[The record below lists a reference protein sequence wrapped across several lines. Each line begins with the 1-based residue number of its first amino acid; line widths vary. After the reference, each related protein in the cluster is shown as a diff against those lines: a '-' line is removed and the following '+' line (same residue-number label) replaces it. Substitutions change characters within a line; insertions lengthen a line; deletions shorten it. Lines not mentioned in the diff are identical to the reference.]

1 MGKKAP
7 KPPPPP
13 DPVVTARAQG
23 EMNVETART
32 NAALNRVNQYGPLGR
47 ITYRDLGRDYADRE
61 VQHHIDAYQRGEW
74 RDPNFIRD
82 GNLDTVALRK
92 HFMRPEHN
100 PYLDRWEMLTELSP
114 EQQELY
120 RISNE
125 AQSKYGEAALQQLQG
140 VQERLASPFEF
151 NGPAL
156 AADLPDRAGDLQ
168 TSVADRA
175 GELVMS
181 VPDYTNR
188 LVFDLPD
195 RTGSLQYGVR
205 DLTSEIKR
213 SADFTNIG
221 DPNQAREN
229 VQAALLERLN
239 PQLERERAALE
250 ARLANQGISAG
261 TEAWRAGFDDYNRM
275 VNDARLAAILNAGQ
289 EQSRMWQLGLAQS
302 GFNNQAIQ
310 QMMQNDL
317 ARGRFVNDAI
327 GQAAQM
333 DLSRGQFQNNAV
345 GQAAQMDLARAQF
358 LNSALDQAFQMALAS
373 KQFQNNAVGQAAQMD
388 LARAAQQN
396 AARQQALQEAL
407 ALRVQP
413 LNETAALISGEQ
425 VRMPTLAPVPQVG
438 LQPPDYQ
445 GAVAAN
451 YAGQMA
457 GYNARL
463 AQIGA
468 QNAALGNLLGTLGGA
483 AIWKWSD
490 RRLKR
495 DVMRIGTGRYG
506 LPLYV
511 WRYVWGGSGIG
522 YMADE
527 VTLVRPDAVRIGAD
541 GFARVNYGALHA

>member
-61 VQHHIDAYQRGEW
+61 VQRHIDAYQRGEW
-74 RDPNFIRD
+74 RDPNFVRD

-100 PYLDRWEMLTELSP
+100 PYLDRWEMHTELSP

-120 RISNE
+120 RLSNE
-125 AQSKYGEAALQQLQG
+125 AQRQYGEAALRQLQG
-140 VQERLASPFEF
+140 VQERLSSPFEF

-156 AADLPDRAGDLQ
+156 QA
-168 TSVADRA
+168 
-175 GELVMS
+175 
-181 VPDYTNR
+181 N
-188 LVFDLPD
+188 LPD
-195 RTGSLQYGVR
+195 RTSGLQFDVR
-205 DLTSEIKR
+205 DLTGEVKR
-213 SADFTNIG
+213 RADFTNIG
-221 DPNQAREN
+221 DPNQARED

-250 ARLANQGISAG
+250 ARLANQGITTGS
-261 TEAWRAGFDDYNRM
+261 EAWRTGFDDWNRM
-275 VNDARLAAILNAGQ
+275 ANDARLAAILNAGQ

-302 GFNNQAIQ
+302 AFNNDALQ
-310 QMMQNDL
+310 QIMTNDL
-317 ARGRFVNDAI
+317 ARG
-327 GQAAQM
+327 
-333 DLSRGQFQNNAV
+333 QF
-345 GQAAQMDLARAQF
+345 R
-358 LNSALDQAFQMALAS
+358 NSAVA
-373 KQFQNNAVGQAAQMD
+373 QAAQMD

-396 AARQQALQEAL
+396 AARQQAFQEAL
-407 ALRVQP
+407 AMRVQP
-413 LNETAALISGEQ
+413 LNETAALLSGEQ

-495 DVMRIGTGRYG
+495 DVVRIGTGRYG

-511 WRYVWGGSGIG
+511 WRYVWGGAGIG

-527 VTLVRPDAVRIGAD
+527 VTLVRPDAVCIGAD

>member
-1 MGKKAP
+1 MGKRAP

-32 NAALNRVNQYGPLGR
+32 NAALNRVNQYGPLGQ
-47 ITYRDLGRDYADRE
+47 ITYRDLGREYADRE
-61 VQHHIDAYQRGEW
+61 VQRHIDAYQRGEW
-74 RDPNFIRD
+74 RDPNFVRD

-92 HFMRPEHN
+92 HFMRQEHN

-120 RISNE
+120 RLSNE
-125 AQSKYGEAALQQLQG
+125 AQRQYGEAALQQLRG
-140 VQERLASPFEF
+140 VQDRLASPFEF

-156 AADLPDRAGDLQ
+156 QANL
-168 TSVADRA
+168 ADRS
-175 GELVMS
+175 GGL
-181 VPDYTNR
+181 
-188 LVFDLPD
+188 LFDLPD
-195 RTGSLQYGVR
+195 RTRDLQFDVR
-205 DLTSEIKR
+205 DLTGEVKR
-213 SADFTNIG
+213 RADFNNIG
-221 DPNQAREN
+221 DPNQARED

-239 PQLERERAALE
+239 PQLERERSALE
-250 ARLANQGISAG
+250 ARLANQGITTGS
-261 TEAWRAGFDDYNRM
+261 EAWRAGVDDWNRM
-275 VNDARLAAILNAGQ
+275 ANDARLAAILNAGQ

-302 GFNNQAIQ
+302 AFNNQAIQ
-310 QMMQNDL
+310 QMMENDL
-317 ARGRFVNDAI
+317 ARGGFR
-327 GQAAQM
+327 
-333 DLSRGQFQNNAV
+333 NATV
-345 GQAAQMDLARAQF
+345 GQAAQMDLARGQF
-358 LNSALDQAFQMALAS
+358 R
-373 KQFQNNAVGQAAQMD
+373 NNAIAQASQMD

-407 ALRVQP
+407 ALRAQP
-413 LNETAALISGEQ
+413 LNETAALLSGEQ

-483 AIWKWSD
+483 WIFGM
-490 RRLKR
+490 RR
-495 DVMRIGTGRYG
+495 
-506 LPLYV
+506 
-511 WRYVWGGSGIG
+511 
-522 YMADE
+522 
-527 VTLVRPDAVRIGAD
+527 
-541 GFARVNYGALHA
+541 